1 MFFRPHVTETGA
13 DLIAM
18 QSRDERTAEVNV
30 LKTEIANL
38 AAKVELLQVK
48 ISNIPQMAGVANR
61 TGKSLIRLM

>member
-1 MFFRPHVTETGA
+1 M
-13 DLIAM
+13 IAM